1 MDQQPAPR
9 DARRAK
15 RRPGKA
21 VLILAVLAGCAATLV
36 ALLALISTTESP
48 VDGPSAPVLAV
59 ALVAAPVVA
68 VGESAAAGPVRLL
81 TFPYIS
87 LTRASRPALGTHIGT
102 RVRKLGD

>member
-21 VLILAVLAGCAATLV
+21 VLILAILAGCAATLV

-68 VGESAAAGPVRLL
+68 AVILIARILAGGAGRDDDLL
-81 TFPYIS
+81 P
-87 LTRASRPALGTHIGT
+87 
-102 RVRKLGD
+102 

>member
-21 VLILAVLAGCAATLV
+21 VLILAVMAGCAAALV
-36 ALLALISTTESP
+36 GLVVLVSTTESP

-59 ALVAAPVVA
+59 ALVAAPVV
-68 VGESAAAGPVRLL
+68 VAAILIARILAGGAGRDDDLL
-81 TFPYIS
+81 P
-87 LTRASRPALGTHIGT
+87 
-102 RVRKLGD
+102 

>member
-1 MDQQPAPR
+1 MEQQQPATR

-21 VLILAVLAGCAATLV
+21 VLILVVLAGCAAALV
-36 ALLALISTTESP
+36 GLVVLVSTTESP

-68 VGESAAAGPVRLL
+68 AVILIARILAGGAGRDDDELL
-81 TFPYIS
+81 P
-87 LTRASRPALGTHIGT
+87 
-102 RVRKLGD
+102 

>member
-21 VLILAVLAGCAATLV
+21 VLILAVMAGCAAALV
-36 ALLALISTTESP
+36 GLVVLVSTTESP

-59 ALVAAPVVA
+59 ALVAAPIVVA
-68 VGESAAAGPVRLL
+68 AILIARILAGGAGRDDDLL
-81 TFPYIS
+81 P
-87 LTRASRPALGTHIGT
+87 
-102 RVRKLGD
+102 

>member
-1 MDQQPAPR
+1 MEQQPAPR

-68 VGESAAAGPVRLL
+68 AVILIARILAGGAGRDDDLL
-81 TFPYIS
+81 P
-87 LTRASRPALGTHIGT
+87 
-102 RVRKLGD
+102 

>member
-1 MDQQPAPR
+1 MEQRPAPR

-68 VGESAAAGPVRLL
+68 AVILIARILAGGAGRDDDLL
-81 TFPYIS
+81 P
-87 LTRASRPALGTHIGT
+87 
-102 RVRKLGD
+102 

>member
-1 MDQQPAPR
+1 MENQPAPR

-21 VLILAVLAGCAATLV
+21 MLILAVMAGCAAALV
-36 ALLALISTTESP
+36 GLVVLVSTTESP

-68 VGESAAAGPVRLL
+68 AVILIARILAGGAGRDDDLL
-81 TFPYIS
+81 P
-87 LTRASRPALGTHIGT
+87 
-102 RVRKLGD
+102 

>member
-1 MDQQPAPR
+1 MEQQPAPR
-9 DARRAK
+9 DARRVK
-15 RRPGKA
+15 RRPGRA

-68 VGESAAAGPVRLL
+68 AVILIARVLAGGAGRDDDLL
-81 TFPYIS
+81 P
-87 LTRASRPALGTHIGT
+87 
-102 RVRKLGD
+102 

>member
-1 MDQQPAPR
+1 MEQQPAPR

-21 VLILAVLAGCAATLV
+21 VLILAVLAGCTATLV
-36 ALLALISTTESP
+36 VLLALISTTESP

-68 VGESAAAGPVRLL
+68 AVILIARILAGGAGRDDDLL
-81 TFPYIS
+81 P
-87 LTRASRPALGTHIGT
+87 
-102 RVRKLGD
+102 

>member
-68 VGESAAAGPVRLL
+68 AVILIARILAGGAGRDDDLL
-81 TFPYIS
+81 P
-87 LTRASRPALGTHIGT
+87 
-102 RVRKLGD
+102 